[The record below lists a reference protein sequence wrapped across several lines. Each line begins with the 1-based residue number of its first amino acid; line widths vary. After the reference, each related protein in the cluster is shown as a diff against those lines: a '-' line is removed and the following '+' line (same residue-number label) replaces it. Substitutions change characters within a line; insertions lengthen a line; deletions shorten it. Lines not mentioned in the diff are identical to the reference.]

1 MIDVY
6 NYFSYYSLRCGKW
19 KWDTAKRKGVDCF
32 INGVIFFFYIF
43 FSLKCI
49 LKKIFEFFL
58 ISMRV
63 SSPVITNNSKRVSH
77 SKTQI
82 HTCKHLHCKL
92 WIYMHAYSKQS
103 KKWMFT
109 RLRSIK
115 NTTTSLF
122 RYTNA
127 TRSCDFGKKNEQVY
141 HKHHQNRRRRP
152 PYPNTHSRKC
162 DFAYQI
168 LNRKMVVIENFAEP
182 NRLLDTLLSI
192 VCLARKVSHLQKA
205 HECNAYL

>member
-1 MIDVY
+1 
-6 NYFSYYSLRCGKW
+6 
-19 KWDTAKRKGVDCF
+19 
-32 INGVIFFFYIF
+32 
-43 FSLKCI
+43 
-49 LKKIFEFFL
+49 
-58 ISMRV
+58 
-63 SSPVITNNSKRVSH
+63 
-77 SKTQI
+77 
-82 HTCKHLHCKL
+82 
-92 WIYMHAYSKQS
+92 
-103 KKWMFT
+103 MFT

-192 VCLARKVSHLQKA
+192 VCPARKVFHLQKA
-205 HECNAYL
+205 HECNAYLQLSKRAMNLAESLTLSHQIFEGSHPPRQISIFCTQNKNLCMPQNKKKKSILYFQRCFSF